1 MYANVGFSVLI
12 FSVAVLSVATLFL
25 FLGGRVRT
33 VRPIAIRLVVMFGIF
48 AVAGAYVWT
57 NAGPTADLKTEI
69 KEMPTLP
76 LPPPKYMW
84 V

>member
-1 MYANVGFSVLI
+1 MYASVGFTVLI
-12 FSVAVLSVATLFL
+12 FSVAVLSVSTLFL
-25 FLGGRVRT
+25 LLGGRARA
-33 VRPIAIRLVVMFGIF
+33 VRPIAIRLVVMFCVF
-48 AVAGAYVWT
+48 AVTGAYVWT

-69 KEMPTLP
+69 KQMPTLP